1 MIKIRI
7 AGPPGTGKTTK
18 LVEIYYKH
26 LVEKYSPTDMIVISH
41 TNTAA
46 DHIRSKIYDD
56 ESIDDFQKKTGHE
69 IFHLVKQ
76 SKASLEENVTTVHKF
91 CKNRIKGKAFLIE
104 DYDILK
110 TLYPMFDKYTSNKK
124 FNSVQGLF
132 AAHPFFK
139 FKSYAKDNGREVL
152 DYYRSLT
159 FEEKEDYQ
167 YTAEELI
174 KMQEYYIKFKTN
186 EKINGRTTKIIDF
199 QDMVEDF
206 YNNKEESEKLCKDI
220 KILIV
225 DEAQDS
231 SVIQRKAEEVMSK
244 NVDYFYKA
252 GDPDQSI
259 FEFAGADPDSFHKE
273 FANPETELEDGYR
286 CPRVINEYCKKIIQ
300 DIWREYNYTRVW
312 KPREELDENGNRTGV
327 VVEGEMY
334 YLSDLAQDPFA
345 SELKNRILNTDEN
358 FMFTY
363 RGGEPREMMN
373 YLIEIG
379 MPVAI
384 PNKEK
389 SKFKFKYPTN
399 EVKNQREFLG
409 FSKGEHKSLT
419 KIKAM
424 FKGMHPQY
432 QLKTIEQLEAAD
444 SGSYDLK
451 WLVDKGFVVPGVKNI
466 DDFQKISKVS
476 TIQMKN
482 YIREIVNNNRD
493 LEKKRVFLENIHTI
507 KGKEFDNVVFDFK
520 LTRQEK
526 PFSKKRMKFV
536 ACSRA
541 RKTLWL
547 LKSTTNLTFAGK
559 EDTYEQSLG

>member
-1 MIKIRI
+1 MKKIRI

-26 LVEKYSPTDMIVISH
+26 LVENYSPTDMIVISH

-46 DHIRSKIYDD
+46 NHIRDKIYKDQ
-56 ESIDDFQKKTGHE
+56 SIDDFQKKTGHE

-91 CKNRIKGKAFLIE
+91 CKNRVKGKAFLIE

-124 FNSVQGLF
+124 FNSIQGLF
-132 AAHPFFK
+132 AIHPFFR
-139 FKSYAKDNGREVL
+139 FISFAKDNGQEVL

-206 YNNKEESEKLCKDI
+206 YNNKEESIKLCKDI

-231 SVIQRKAEEVMSK
+231 SVIQRKAEEVMSE

-252 GDPDQSI
+252 GDPDQAI
-259 FEFAGADPDSFHKE
+259 FEFAGADPDSFHRE
-273 FANPETELEDGYR
+273 FADPEVELKEGYR
-286 CPRVINEYCKKIIQ
+286 CPRVINEYCKKRIQ
-300 DIWREYNYTRVW
+300 DIWKEYNYTRTW

-327 VVEGEMY
+327 VVEGEIFN
-334 YLSDLAQDPFA
+334 LSSLTQDPFA
-345 SELKNRILNTDEN
+345 SELKNRIQNTTED
-358 FMFTY
+358 FIFTY
-363 RGGEPREMMN
+363 RGGEPREIIN
-373 YLIEIG
+373 YLMEIG

-399 EVKNQREFLG
+399 EVKNQREFLS
-409 FSKGEHKSLT
+409 FSKGEYKSLT

-424 FKGMHPQY
+424 FKGMDPQY

-444 SGSYDLK
+444 SGSYDIK
-451 WLVDKGFVVPGVKNI
+451 WLVDKGFVVPGVKDI
-466 DDFQKISKVS
+466 DDFQMISKVQ

-493 LEKKRVFLENIHTI
+493 LEDKRIFLENIHTI

-520 LTRQEK
+520 LTRQEN

-559 EDTYEQSLG
+559 EDIQ

>member
-1 MIKIRI
+1 MKKIRI

-26 LVEKYSPTDMIVISH
+26 LVEQYSPTDIIVISH

-46 DHIRSKIYDD
+46 DHIKRKIYAD

-69 IFHLVKQ
+69 IFHRVKQ
-76 SKASLEENVTTVHKF
+76 SKASLDENVTTVHKF
-91 CKNRIKGKAFLIE
+91 CKNRVKGKAFLIE

-110 TLYPMFDKYTSNKK
+110 TLYPLFDKYTSNKK

-132 AAHPFFK
+132 AVHPFFK
-139 FKSYAKDNGREVL
+139 FKSYAKDNGQEIL

-252 GDPDQSI
+252 GDPDQAI
-259 FEFAGADPDSFHKE
+259 FEFAGAAPDLFHRE
-273 FANPETELEDGYR
+273 FANPEIELEQGYR
-286 CPRVINEYCKKIIQ
+286 CPRVINDYCKKIIQ
-300 DIWREYNYTRVW
+300 DIWEKYNYTRTW
-312 KPREELDENGNRTGV
+312 KPREENGQI
-327 VVEGEMY
+327 VEGEIFN
-334 YLSDLAQDPFA
+334 LSSLTQDPFA
-345 SELKNRILNTDEN
+345 SELINRIINTTED
-358 FMFTY
+358 FIFTY
-363 RGGEPREMMN
+363 RGGEPREIIN
-373 YLIEIG
+373 YLMFIG
-379 MPVAI
+379 MPIAI

-389 SKFKFKYPTN
+389 SRFKFKYPTN
-399 EVKNQREFLG
+399 DVKNQREFLS
-409 FSKGEHKSLT
+409 FSKGEMKSLT

-444 SGSYDLK
+444 SGSYDIK
-451 WLVDKGFVVPGVKNI
+451 WLVDKGFVVSGVKNI

-482 YIREIVNNNRD
+482 YIREIVNKNRD

-520 LTRQEK
+520 LTRQENL
-526 PFSKKRMKFV
+526 FSKKRMKFV

-559 EDTYEQSLG
+559 EDLQ

>member
-1 MIKIRI
+1 MKKIRI

-26 LVEKYSPTDMIVISH
+26 LVEQYSPTDIIVISH

-46 DHIRSKIYDD
+46 DHIRGKIYAD

-69 IFHLVKQ
+69 IFHRVKQ

-91 CKNRIKGKAFLIE
+91 CKNRVKGKAFLIE

-110 TLYPMFDKYTSNKK
+110 TLYPLFDKYTSNKK

-132 AAHPFFK
+132 AVHPFFR
-139 FKSYAKDNGREVL
+139 FKSSAKDNGREVL

-206 YNNKEESEKLCKDI
+206 YNNKEESEKLCEDI

-252 GDPDQSI
+252 GDPDQAI
-259 FEFAGADPDSFHKE
+259 FEFAGAAPDLFHRE
-273 FANPETELEDGYR
+273 FANPEIELEQGYR
-286 CPRVINEYCKKIIQ
+286 CPRIINDYCKKIIQ
-300 DIWREYNYTRVW
+300 DIWEEYNYTRIW
-312 KPREELDENGNRTGV
+312 KPREENGKI
-327 VVEGEMY
+327 VEGEIFN
-334 YLSDLAQDPFA
+334 LSSLTQDPFA
-345 SELKNRILNTDEN
+345 FELKNRIQNTTEN
-358 FMFTY
+358 FIFTY
-363 RGGEPREMMN
+363 RGGEPREMIN
-373 YLIEIG
+373 YLMEIG
-379 MPVAI
+379 IPIAI
-384 PNKEK
+384 PNREK

-399 EVKNQREFLG
+399 EVKNQREFLA
-409 FSKGEHKSLT
+409 FSKGEMKSLT
-419 KIKAM
+419 KIKVM

-432 QLKTIEQLEAAD
+432 QLKTIEELESVD
-444 SGSYDLK
+444 SGSYDIN
-451 WLVDKGFVVPGVKNI
+451 WLVDKGFVVPGVK
-466 DDFQKISKVS
+466 
-476 TIQMKN
+476 T
-482 YIREIVNNNRD
+482 
-493 LEKKRVFLENIHTI
+493 
-507 KGKEFDNVVFDFK
+507 
-520 LTRQEK
+520 
-526 PFSKKRMKFV
+526 
-536 ACSRA
+536 
-541 RKTLWL
+541 
-547 LKSTTNLTFAGK
+547 
-559 EDTYEQSLG
+559 

>member
-1 MIKIRI
+1 MKKIRI

-26 LVEKYSPTDMIVISH
+26 LVEQYSPTDIIVISH

-46 DHIRSKIYDD
+46 DHIRGKIYDD
-56 ESIDDFQKKTGHE
+56 KSIDDFQKKTGHE
-69 IFHLVKQ
+69 IFHRVKQ

-91 CKNRIKGKAFLIE
+91 CKNRVKGKAFLIE

-110 TLYPMFDKYTSNKK
+110 TLYPLFDKYTSNKK
-124 FNSVQGLF
+124 SQKSVQGLF

-139 FKSYAKDNGREVL
+139 FKSYAKDNGREIL

-159 FEEKEDYQ
+159 FEEKENYQ

-206 YNNKEESEKLCKDI
+206 YNNKEESEKLCKGI

-252 GDPDQSI
+252 GDPDQAI
-259 FEFAGADPDSFHKE
+259 FEFAGADPDSFHRE
-273 FANPETELEDGYR
+273 FANPEIELEQGYR
-286 CPRVINEYCKKIIQ
+286 CPRIINDYCKKIIQ
-300 DIWREYNYTRVW
+300 DIWKEYNYTRIW
-312 KPREELDENGNRTGV
+312 KPREENGKI
-327 VVEGEMY
+327 VEGEIFN
-334 YLSDLAQDPFA
+334 LSSLTQDPFA
-345 SELKNRILNTDEN
+345 SELKNRIQNTTEN
-358 FMFTY
+358 FIFTY
-363 RGGEPREMMN
+363 RGGEPREMIH
-373 YLIEIG
+373 YLMEIG
-379 MPVAI
+379 MPIAI

-389 SKFKFKYPTN
+389 SRFKFKYPTN
-399 EVKNQREFLG
+399 EVKNQREFLS
-409 FSKGEHKSLT
+409 FARGEYKSLT
-419 KIKAM
+419 KIKVM
-424 FKGMHPQY
+424 FKGLHPQY

-444 SGSYDLK
+444 SGSYDIK

-520 LTRQEK
+520 LTRQEN

-547 LKSTTNLTFAGK
+547 VKSTTNLTFAGK
-559 EDTYEQSLG
+559 EDLR

>member
-1 MIKIRI
+1 MKKIRI

-26 LVEKYSPTDMIVISH
+26 LVEQYSPTDIIVISH

-46 DHIRSKIYDD
+46 DHIKRKIYAD

-69 IFHLVKQ
+69 IFHRVKQ
-76 SKASLEENVTTVHKF
+76 SKASLDENVTTVHKF
-91 CKNRIKGKAFLIE
+91 CKNRVKGKAFLIE

-110 TLYPMFDKYTSNKK
+110 TLYPLFDKYTLNKK
-124 FNSVQGLF
+124 PLKSVQGLVNT
-132 AAHPFFK
+132 HPFFK
-139 FKSYAKDNGREVL
+139 FKTAAKDNGREIL

-252 GDPDQSI
+252 GDPDQAI
-259 FEFAGADPDSFHKE
+259 FEFAGAAPDLFHRE
-273 FANPETELEDGYR
+273 FANPEIELEQGYR
-286 CPRVINEYCKKIIQ
+286 CPRIINDYCKKIIQ
-300 DIWREYNYTRVW
+300 DIWEEYNYTRTW
-312 KPREELDENGNRTGV
+312 KPREENGKI
-327 VVEGEMY
+327 VEGEIFN
-334 YLSDLAQDPFA
+334 LSSLTQDPYA
-345 SELKNRILNTDEN
+345 SELKNRIQNTTED
-358 FMFTY
+358 FIFTY
-363 RGGEPREMMN
+363 RGGEPREMIH
-373 YLIEIG
+373 YLMEIG
-379 MPVAI
+379 MPIAI

-389 SKFKFKYPTN
+389 SKFQFKYPTN
-399 EVKNQREFLG
+399 DVKNQREFLA
-409 FSKGEHKSLT
+409 FSKGEIKSLT

-432 QLKTIEQLEAAD
+432 QLKTIEELESVD
-444 SGSYDLK
+444 SGSYDIN

-466 DDFQKISKVS
+466 NDFQKISKVS

-520 LTRQEK
+520 LTRQENL
-526 PFSKKRMKFV
+526 FSKKRMKFV

-547 LKSTTNLTFAGK
+547 LKSKTNLTFAGK
-559 EDTYEQSLG
+559 EDLQ

>member
-1 MIKIRI
+1 MKKIRI

-18 LVEIYYKH
+18 LVEIYYNH
-26 LVEKYSPTDMIVISH
+26 LVENYSPTDIIVISH

-46 DHIRSKIYDD
+46 DHIRGKIYAD
-56 ESIDDFQKKTGHE
+56 ESIDTFQKKTGHE
-69 IFHLVKQ
+69 IFHRVKQ

-91 CKNRIKGKAFLIE
+91 CKNRVKGKAFLIE
-104 DYDILK
+104 DYDVLK
-110 TLYPMFDKYTSNKK
+110 AQYPMFDKYTSNKK

-132 AAHPFFK
+132 AIHPFFK
-139 FKSYAKDNGREVL
+139 FMSFARDNGRDVL
-152 DYYRSLT
+152 KYYRSLT

-167 YTAEELI
+167 YEPEEFI
-174 KMQEYYIKFKTN
+174 EMEKNYIKFKTN
-186 EKINGRTTKIIDF
+186 EKVNLRTPKILDF

-206 YNNKEESEKLCKDI
+206 YNNSEESEKLCKDI
-220 KILIV
+220 KVLIV

-252 GDPDQSI
+252 GDPDQAI
-259 FEFAGADPDSFHKE
+259 FEFAGADPDSFHRE
-273 FANPETELEDGYR
+273 FANPEIELEQGYR
-286 CPRVINEYCKKIIQ
+286 CPRVVNEYCKKIIQ
-300 DIWREYNYTRVW
+300 DIWKEYEYTRTW
-312 KPREELDENGNRTGV
+312 KPREENGQI
-327 VVEGEMY
+327 VEGEIFN
-334 YLSDLAQDPFA
+334 LSSLTQDPFA
-345 SELKNRILNTDEN
+345 SELRNRIINTNED
-358 FMFTY
+358 FIFTY
-363 RGGEPREMMN
+363 RGGEPREIIN
-373 YLIEIG
+373 YLMLIG
-379 MPVAI
+379 MPVKI

-399 EVKNQREFLG
+399 EVKNQREFLS
-409 FSKGEHKSLT
+409 FLRGEHKSLT

-424 FKGMHPQY
+424 FKGIHPQY

-444 SGSYDLK
+444 SGSYDIN
-451 WLVDKGFVVPGVKNI
+451 WLVDKGFVVPGIKDI
-466 DDFQKISKVS
+466 DDFQMISKVP

-482 YIREIVNNNRD
+482 YIREIVKNNRD
-493 LEKKRVFLENIHTI
+493 LEDKRVFLENIHTI

-520 LTRQEK
+520 LTRQEN

-559 EDTYEQSLG
+559 EDIQ

>member
-1 MIKIRI
+1 MKKIRI

-26 LVEKYSPTDMIVISH
+26 LVENYSPTDMIVISH

-46 DHIRSKIYDD
+46 DHIRDKIYKD

-91 CKNRIKGKAFLIE
+91 CKNRVKGKAFLIE

-124 FNSVQGLF
+124 FNSIQGLF
-132 AAHPFFK
+132 AIHPFFR
-139 FKSYAKDNGREVL
+139 FISFAKDNGQQVL

-174 KMQEYYIKFKTN
+174 KMQEHYVKFKTN

-206 YNNKEESEKLCKDI
+206 YNNREESKKLCKDI

-231 SVIQRKAEEVMSK
+231 SVIQRKAEEVMSES
-244 NVDYFYKA
+244 VDYFYKA
-252 GDPDQSI
+252 GDPDQAI
-259 FEFAGADPDSFHKE
+259 FEFAGADPDSFHRE
-273 FANPETELEDGYR
+273 FADPEIELKQGYR

-300 DIWREYNYTRVW
+300 DIWNTYEYERVW
-312 KPREELDENGNRTGV
+312 KPREENGQI
-327 VVEGEMY
+327 VEGEIFN
-334 YLSDLAQDPFA
+334 LSSLTQDPFA
-345 SELKNRILNTDEN
+345 SELKNRIQNTTEN
-358 FMFTY
+358 FIFTY
-363 RGGEPREMMN
+363 RGGEPREMIN
-373 YLIEIG
+373 YLMEIG

-399 EVKNQREFLG
+399 EVKNQREFLS
-409 FSKGEHKSLT
+409 FSKGEYKSLT

-444 SGSYDLK
+444 SGSYDIK

-466 DDFQKISKVS
+466 DDFQKISKVL

-520 LTRQEK
+520 LTRQEN

-559 EDTYEQSLG
+559 EDM

>member
-1 MIKIRI
+1 MKKIRI

-26 LVEKYSPTDMIVISH
+26 LVEQYSPTDIIVISH

-46 DHIRSKIYDD
+46 DHIRGKIYDD
-56 ESIDDFQKKTGHE
+56 KSIDDFQKKTGHE
-69 IFHLVKQ
+69 IFHRVKQ

-91 CKNRIKGKAFLIE
+91 CKNRVKGKAFLIE
-104 DYDILK
+104 VYDILK
-110 TLYPMFDKYTSNKK
+110 TLYPLFDKYTSNKK

-132 AAHPFFK
+132 AVHPFFK
-139 FKSYAKDNGREVL
+139 FKSSAKDNGREVL

-252 GDPDQSI
+252 GDPDQAI
-259 FEFAGADPDSFHKE
+259 FEFAGADPDSFHRE
-273 FANPETELEDGYR
+273 FANPEIELEQGYR
-286 CPRVINEYCKKIIQ
+286 CPRIINDYCKKIIQ
-300 DIWREYNYTRVW
+300 DIWEEYNYTRTW
-312 KPREELDENGNRTGV
+312 KPREENGKI
-327 VVEGEMY
+327 VEGEIFN
-334 YLSDLAQDPFA
+334 LSSLTQDPFA
-345 SELKNRILNTDEN
+345 SELKNRIQNTTED
-358 FMFTY
+358 FIFTY
-363 RGGEPREMMN
+363 RGGEPGEMIN
-373 YLIEIG
+373 YLMEIG

-389 SKFKFKYPTN
+389 SRFQFKYPTN
-399 EVKNQREFLG
+399 DVKNQREFLA
-409 FSKGEHKSLT
+409 FSKGEMKSLT
-419 KIKAM
+419 KIKVM

-432 QLKTIEQLEAAD
+432 QLKTIEELESVD
-444 SGSYDLK
+444 SGSYDIN
-451 WLVDKGFVVPGVKNI
+451 WLVDKGFVVPGIKDVN
-466 DDFQKISKVS
+466 DFQKISKVS

-520 LTRQEK
+520 LTRQEN

-559 EDTYEQSLG
+559 EDLQ

>member
-1 MIKIRI
+1 MKKIRI

-26 LVEKYSPTDMIVISH
+26 LVEQYSPTDIIVISH

-46 DHIRSKIYDD
+46 DHIRGKIYAD

-69 IFHLVKQ
+69 IFHRVKQ

-91 CKNRIKGKAFLIE
+91 CKNRVKGKAFLIE

-110 TLYPMFDKYTSNKK
+110 TLYPLFDKYTSNKK

-132 AAHPFFK
+132 AVHPFFR
-139 FKSYAKDNGREVL
+139 FKSSAKDNGREVL

-252 GDPDQSI
+252 GDPDQAI
-259 FEFAGADPDSFHKE
+259 FEFAGAAPDLFHRE
-273 FANPETELEDGYR
+273 FANPEIELEQGYR
-286 CPRVINEYCKKIIQ
+286 CPRIINDYCKKIIQ
-300 DIWREYNYTRVW
+300 DIWEEYNYTRIW
-312 KPREELDENGNRTGV
+312 KPREENGKI
-327 VVEGEMY
+327 VEGEIFN
-334 YLSDLAQDPFA
+334 LSSLTQDPFA
-345 SELKNRILNTDEN
+345 FELKNRIQNTTEN
-358 FMFTY
+358 FIFTY
-363 RGGEPREMMN
+363 RGGEPREMIN
-373 YLIEIG
+373 YLMEIG
-379 MPVAI
+379 IPIAI
-384 PNKEK
+384 PNREK

-399 EVKNQREFLG
+399 EVKNQREFLA
-409 FSKGEHKSLT
+409 FSKGEMKSLT

-444 SGSYDLK
+444 SGSYDIK

-466 DDFQKISKVS
+466 DDFQKISKVL

-520 LTRQEK
+520 LTRQEN

-559 EDTYEQSLG
+559 EDLQ

>member
-1 MIKIRI
+1 MKKIRI

-26 LVEKYSPTDMIVISH
+26 LVEQYSPTDIIVISH

-46 DHIRSKIYDD
+46 DHIRRKISAD
-56 ESIDDFQKKTGHE
+56 ESIDVFQKKTGHE
-69 IFHLVKQ
+69 IFHRVKQ
-76 SKASLEENVTTVHKF
+76 SKASLEENVTTIHKF
-91 CKNRIKGKAFLIE
+91 CKNRVKGKAFLIE

-110 TLYPMFDKYTSNKK
+110 TLYPLFDKYTLNKK
-124 FNSVQGLF
+124 PLKSVQGLVNT
-132 AAHPFFK
+132 HPFFK
-139 FKSYAKDNGREVL
+139 FKTAAKDNGREIL

-252 GDPDQSI
+252 GDPDQAI
-259 FEFAGADPDSFHKE
+259 FEFAGAAPDLFHRE
-273 FANPETELEDGYR
+273 FANPEIELEQGYR
-286 CPRVINEYCKKIIQ
+286 CPRIINDYCKKIIQ
-300 DIWREYNYTRVW
+300 DIWEEYNYTRTW
-312 KPREELDENGNRTGV
+312 KPREENGKI
-327 VVEGEMY
+327 VEGEIFN
-334 YLSDLAQDPFA
+334 LSSLTQDPYA
-345 SELKNRILNTDEN
+345 SELKNRIQNTTED
-358 FMFTY
+358 FIFTY
-363 RGGEPREMMN
+363 RGGEPREMIH
-373 YLIEIG
+373 YLMEIG
-379 MPVAI
+379 MPIAI

-389 SKFKFKYPTN
+389 SKFQFKYPTN
-399 EVKNQREFLG
+399 DVKNQREFLA
-409 FSKGEHKSLT
+409 FSKGGIKSLT

-432 QLKTIEQLEAAD
+432 QLKTIEELESVD
-444 SGSYDLK
+444 SGSYDIN

-466 DDFQKISKVS
+466 NDFQKISKVS
-476 TIQMKN
+476 KIQMKN

-520 LTRQEK
+520 LTRQENL
-526 PFSKKRMKFV
+526 FSKKRMKFV

-547 LKSTTNLTFAGK
+547 LKSKTNLTFAGK
-559 EDTYEQSLG
+559 EDLQ

>member
-1 MIKIRI
+1 MKKIRI

-26 LVEKYSPTDMIVISH
+26 LVENYSPTDMIVISH

-46 DHIRSKIYDD
+46 DHIRDKIYKDK
-56 ESIDDFQKKTGHE
+56 SIDDFQKKTGHE

-91 CKNRIKGKAFLIE
+91 CKNRVKGKAFLIE

-124 FNSVQGLF
+124 INSVQGLF
-132 AAHPFFK
+132 AIHPFFK
-139 FKSYAKDNGREVL
+139 FISFAKDNGREIL

-174 KMQEYYIKFKTN
+174 KMQEHYIKFKTN
-186 EKINGRTTKIIDF
+186 EKINGRATKIIDF
-199 QDMVEDF
+199 GDMVEDF
-206 YNNKEESEKLCKDI
+206 YSNVEESEKLCKDI

-231 SVIQRKAEEVMSK
+231 SVTQRKAEEVMSK

-252 GDPDQSI
+252 GDPDQAI
-259 FEFAGADPDSFHKE
+259 FEFAGADPDSFHRE
-273 FANPETELEDGYR
+273 FANPEIELKEGYR

-300 DIWREYNYTRVW
+300 DIWKEYNYTRTW

-327 VVEGEMY
+327 VVEGEIFN
-334 YLSDLAQDPFA
+334 LSSLTQDPFA
-345 SELKNRILNTDEN
+345 FELKNRIQNTTED
-358 FMFTY
+358 FIFTY
-363 RGGEPREMMN
+363 RGGEPREMIN

-399 EVKNQREFLG
+399 EVKNQREFLS
-409 FSKGEHKSLT
+409 FSKGEYKSLT

-432 QLKTIEQLEAAD
+432 QLKTIEQLEAAE
-444 SGSYDLK
+444 SGSYDIN

-466 DDFQKISKVS
+466 DDFQKISKVL
-476 TIQMKN
+476 TVQMKN

-520 LTRQEK
+520 LTRQED

-559 EDTYEQSLG
+559 EDM

>member
-1 MIKIRI
+1 MKKIRI

-26 LVEKYSPTDMIVISH
+26 LVEQYSPTDIIVISH

-46 DHIRSKIYDD
+46 DHIRGKIYAD

-69 IFHLVKQ
+69 IFHRVKQ

-91 CKNRIKGKAFLIE
+91 CKNRVKGKAFLIE

-110 TLYPMFDKYTSNKK
+110 TLYPLFDKYTLNKK
-124 FNSVQGLF
+124 PLKSVQGLVNT
-132 AAHPFFK
+132 HPFFK
-139 FKSYAKDNGREVL
+139 FKTAAKDNGREIL

-252 GDPDQSI
+252 GDPDQAI
-259 FEFAGADPDSFHKE
+259 FEFAGAAPDLFHRE
-273 FANPETELEDGYR
+273 FANPEIELEQGYR
-286 CPRVINEYCKKIIQ
+286 CPRIINDYCKKIIQ
-300 DIWREYNYTRVW
+300 DIWEEYNYTRTW
-312 KPREELDENGNRTGV
+312 KPREENGKI
-327 VVEGEMY
+327 VEGEIFN
-334 YLSDLAQDPFA
+334 LSSLTQDPYA
-345 SELKNRILNTDEN
+345 SELKNRIQNTTED
-358 FMFTY
+358 FIFTY
-363 RGGEPREMMN
+363 RGGEPREMIH
-373 YLIEIG
+373 YLMEIG
-379 MPVAI
+379 MPIAI

-389 SKFKFKYPTN
+389 SKFQFKYPTN
-399 EVKNQREFLG
+399 DVKNQREFLA
-409 FSKGEHKSLT
+409 FSKGEMKSLT

-432 QLKTIEQLEAAD
+432 QLKTIEELESVD
-444 SGSYDLK
+444 SGSYDIN

-466 DDFQKISKVS
+466 NDFQKISKVS

-520 LTRQEK
+520 LTRQENL
-526 PFSKKRMKFV
+526 FSKKRMKFV

-547 LKSTTNLTFAGK
+547 LKSKTNLTFAGK
-559 EDTYEQSLG
+559 EDLQ

>member
-1 MIKIRI
+1 MKKIRI

-26 LVEKYSPTDMIVISH
+26 LVENYSPTDIIVISH

-46 DHIRSKIYDD
+46 DHIRGKIYAD
-56 ESIDDFQKKTGHE
+56 ESIDNFQKKTGHE
-69 IFHLVKQ
+69 IFHRVKQ

-91 CKNRIKGKAFLIE
+91 CKNRVKGKAFLIE

-110 TLYPMFDKYTSNKK
+110 TLYPMFDKHTSNKK

-132 AAHPFFK
+132 AIHPFFR
-139 FKSYAKDNGREVL
+139 FMSFARDNGRDVL
-152 DYYRSLT
+152 KYYRSLT

-174 KMQEYYIKFKTN
+174 KMEIDYTKFKTN
-186 EKINGRTTKIIDF
+186 EKVNGRTPKILDF

-206 YNNKEESEKLCKDI
+206 HNNKEESEKQCKDI
-220 KILIV
+220 KVLIV

-252 GDPDQSI
+252 GDPDQAI
-259 FEFAGADPDSFHKE
+259 FEFAGADPDSFHRE
-273 FANPETELEDGYR
+273 FADPEIELEQGYR
-286 CPRVINEYCKKIIQ
+286 CPRVVNEYCKKIIK
-300 DIWREYNYTRVW
+300 DIWKEYKYTRTW
-312 KPREELDENGNRTGV
+312 KPREENGQI
-327 VVEGEMY
+327 VEGEIFN
-334 YLSDLAQDPFA
+334 LSSLTQDPFA
-345 SELKNRILNTDEN
+345 SELKNRIQNTVEN
-358 FMFTY
+358 FIFTY
-363 RGGEPREMMN
+363 RGGEPREIIS
-373 YLIEIG
+373 YLMLIG
-379 MPVAI
+379 MPVKI

-399 EVKNQREFLG
+399 DVKNQREFLS

-424 FKGMHPQY
+424 FKGMHSQY
-432 QLKTIEQLEAAD
+432 QLKTIEQLESVD

-451 WLVDKGFVVPGVKNI
+451 WLVDKGFVVPGVKDI
-466 DDFQKISKVS
+466 DDFQMISKVS

-482 YIREIVNNNRD
+482 YIREIVSNNRD
-493 LEKKRVFLENIHTI
+493 LEDKRIFLENIHTI

-520 LTRQEK
+520 LTRQEN

-541 RKTLWL
+541 KKTLWL

-559 EDTYEQSLG
+559 EDIQ

>member
-1 MIKIRI
+1 MKKIRI

-26 LVEKYSPTDMIVISH
+26 LVEQYSPTDIIVISH

-46 DHIRSKIYDD
+46 DHIRRKISAD
-56 ESIDDFQKKTGHE
+56 ESIDVFQKKTGHE
-69 IFHLVKQ
+69 IFHRVKQ
-76 SKASLEENVTTVHKF
+76 SKASLEENVTTIHKF
-91 CKNRIKGKAFLIE
+91 CKNRVKGKAFLIE

-110 TLYPMFDKYTSNKK
+110 TLYPLFDKYTLNKK
-124 FNSVQGLF
+124 PLKSVQGLVNT
-132 AAHPFFK
+132 HPFFK
-139 FKSYAKDNGREVL
+139 FKTAAKDNGREIL

-252 GDPDQSI
+252 GDPDQAI
-259 FEFAGADPDSFHKE
+259 FEFAGAAPDLFHRE
-273 FANPETELEDGYR
+273 FANPEIELEQGYR
-286 CPRVINEYCKKIIQ
+286 CPRIINDYCKKIIQ
-300 DIWREYNYTRVW
+300 DIWEEYNYTRTW
-312 KPREELDENGNRTGV
+312 KPREENGKI
-327 VVEGEMY
+327 VEGEIFN
-334 YLSDLAQDPFA
+334 LSSLTQDPYA
-345 SELKNRILNTDEN
+345 SELKNRIQNTTED
-358 FMFTY
+358 FIFTY
-363 RGGEPREMMN
+363 RGGEPREMIH
-373 YLIEIG
+373 YLMEIG
-379 MPVAI
+379 MPIAI

-389 SKFKFKYPTN
+389 SKFQFKYPTN
-399 EVKNQREFLG
+399 DVKNQREFLA
-409 FSKGEHKSLT
+409 FSKGEIKSLT

-432 QLKTIEQLEAAD
+432 QLKTIEELESVD
-444 SGSYDLK
+444 SGSYDIN

-466 DDFQKISKVS
+466 NDFQKISKVS

-493 LEKKRVFLENIHTI
+493 LETKRVFLENIHTI

-520 LTRQEK
+520 LTRQENL
-526 PFSKKRMKFV
+526 FSKKRMKFV

-547 LKSTTNLTFAGK
+547 LKSKTNLTFAGK
-559 EDTYEQSLG
+559 EDLQ

>member
-1 MIKIRI
+1 MKKIRI

-26 LVEKYSPTDMIVISH
+26 LVEEYSPTDIIVISH

-46 DHIRSKIYDD
+46 DHIRGKIYAD
-56 ESIDDFQKKTGHE
+56 ESIDDFQKKTGNE
-69 IFHLVKQ
+69 IFHRVKQ

-91 CKNRIKGKAFLIE
+91 CKNRVRGKAFLIE

-132 AAHPFFK
+132 AIHPFFR
-139 FKSYAKDNGREVL
+139 FMSFARDNGRDVL
-152 DYYRSLT
+152 KYYRSLT

-174 KMQEYYIKFKTN
+174 KMEVDYSKFKTN
-186 EKINGRTTKIIDF
+186 EKVNGRTPKILDF

-206 YNNKEESEKLCKDI
+206 HNNKEESEKLCKDI
-220 KILIV
+220 KVLIV

-252 GDPDQSI
+252 GDPDQAI

-273 FANPETELEDGYR
+273 FADPEIELKEGYR

-300 DIWREYNYTRVW
+300 DIWKEYDYTRTW

-327 VVEGEMY
+327 IVEGELFN
-334 YLSDLAQDPFA
+334 LSSLTQDPFA
-345 SELKNRILNTDEN
+345 SELRNRIINTNED
-358 FMFTY
+358 FIFTY
-363 RGGEPREMMN
+363 RGGEPREIIN
-373 YLIEIG
+373 YLMLIG
-379 MPVAI
+379 MPVKI

-399 EVKNQREFLG
+399 EVKNQREFLS
-409 FSKGEHKSLT
+409 FSRGEHKSLT

-432 QLKTIEQLEAAD
+432 QLKTIEQLESAD

-451 WLVDKGFVVPGVKNI
+451 WLVDKGFVVPGVKDI
-466 DDFQKISKVS
+466 DDFQMISKVP

-482 YIREIVNNNRD
+482 YIREIVRNNRD
-493 LEKKRVFLENIHTI
+493 LKDKRIFLENIHTI
-507 KGKEFDNVVFDFK
+507 KGKEFDNVVFDLK
-520 LTRQEK
+520 LTRQEN

-559 EDTYEQSLG
+559 EDIQ

>member
-1 MIKIRI
+1 MKKIRI

-26 LVEKYSPTDMIVISH
+26 LVENYSPTDMIVISH

-46 DHIRSKIYDD
+46 NHIRDKIYKD

-91 CKNRIKGKAFLIE
+91 CKNRVKGKAFLIE

-124 FNSVQGLF
+124 FNSIQGLF
-132 AAHPFFK
+132 AIHPFFR
-139 FKSYAKDNGREVL
+139 FISFAKDNGQEIL

-174 KMQEYYIKFKTN
+174 KMQEHYIKFKTN

-206 YNNKEESEKLCKDI
+206 YNNKEESKKLCKDI

-231 SVIQRKAEEVMSK
+231 SVIQRKAEEVMSE

-252 GDPDQSI
+252 GDPDQAI
-259 FEFAGADPDSFHKE
+259 FEFAGADPDSFHRE
-273 FANPETELEDGYR
+273 FADPEVELKEGYR

-300 DIWREYNYTRVW
+300 DIWKEYNYTRTW

-327 VVEGEMY
+327 VVEGEIFN
-334 YLSDLAQDPFA
+334 LSSLTQDPFA
-345 SELKNRILNTDEN
+345 SELKNRIINTNEN
-358 FMFTY
+358 FIFTY
-363 RGGEPREMMN
+363 RGGEPREIIN
-373 YLIEIG
+373 YLMLIG
-379 MPVAI
+379 MPVKI

-399 EVKNQREFLG
+399 EVKNQREFLS
-409 FSKGEHKSLT
+409 FSRGEHKSLT

-432 QLKTIEQLEAAD
+432 QLKTIEQLESAD

-451 WLVDKGFVVPGVKNI
+451 WLVDKGFVVPGVKDI
-466 DDFQKISKVS
+466 DDFQMISKVP

-482 YIREIVNNNRD
+482 YIREIVRNNRD
-493 LEKKRVFLENIHTI
+493 LKDKRIFLENIHTI
-507 KGKEFDNVVFDFK
+507 KGKEFDNVVFDLK
-520 LTRQEK
+520 LTRQEN

-559 EDTYEQSLG
+559 EDM

>member
-1 MIKIRI
+1 MKKIRI

-26 LVEKYSPTDMIVISH
+26 LVEQYSPTDIIVISH

-46 DHIRSKIYDD
+46 DHIKRKIYAD

-69 IFHLVKQ
+69 IFHRVKQ
-76 SKASLEENVTTVHKF
+76 SKASLEENVTTIHKF
-91 CKNRIKGKAFLIE
+91 CKNRVKGKAFLIE

-110 TLYPMFDKYTSNKK
+110 TLYPLFDKYTLNKK
-124 FNSVQGLF
+124 PLKSVQGLVNT
-132 AAHPFFK
+132 HPFFK
-139 FKSYAKDNGREVL
+139 FKTAAKDNGREIL

-159 FEEKEDYQ
+159 FEEKEDYK
-167 YTAEELI
+167 YTVEELI

-252 GDPDQSI
+252 GDPDQAI
-259 FEFAGADPDSFHKE
+259 FEFAGAAPDLFHRE
-273 FANPETELEDGYR
+273 FANPEIELEQGYR
-286 CPRVINEYCKKIIQ
+286 CPRIINDYCKKIIQ
-300 DIWREYNYTRVW
+300 DIWEEYNYTRTW
-312 KPREELDENGNRTGV
+312 KPREENGKI
-327 VVEGEMY
+327 VEGEIFN
-334 YLSDLAQDPFA
+334 LSSLTQDPYA
-345 SELKNRILNTDEN
+345 SELKNRIQNTTED
-358 FMFTY
+358 FIFTY
-363 RGGEPREMMN
+363 RGGEPREMIH
-373 YLIEIG
+373 YLMEIG
-379 MPVAI
+379 MPIAI

-389 SKFKFKYPTN
+389 SKFQFKYPTN
-399 EVKNQREFLG
+399 DVKNQREFLA
-409 FSKGEHKSLT
+409 FSKGEIKSLT

-432 QLKTIEQLEAAD
+432 QLKTIEELESVD
-444 SGSYDLK
+444 SGSYDIN
-451 WLVDKGFVVPGVKNI
+451 WLVDKGFVVPGIKDVN
-466 DDFQKISKVS
+466 DFQKISKVS

-520 LTRQEK
+520 LTRQENL
-526 PFSKKRMKFV
+526 FSKKRMKFV

-547 LKSTTNLTFAGK
+547 LKSKTNLTFAGK
-559 EDTYEQSLG
+559 EDLQ

>member
-1 MIKIRI
+1 MIKSRI

-18 LVEIYYKH
+18 LVEIYYNH
-26 LVEKYSPTDMIVISH
+26 LVENYSPTNIIVISH

-46 DHIRSKIYDD
+46 DHIRGKIYAD

-69 IFHLVKQ
+69 IFHRVKQ

-91 CKNRIKGKAFLIE
+91 CINRVEGEAFLIE

-110 TLYPMFDKYTSNKK
+110 TLYPLFDKYTSNKK
-124 FNSVQGLF
+124 CNSVQGLF
-132 AAHPFFK
+132 AVHPFFK
-139 FKSYAKDNGREVL
+139 FKSSARDNGREVL

-159 FEEKEDYQ
+159 FDEKKDYQ
-167 YTAEELI
+167 YTVEELI
-174 KMQEYYIKFKTN
+174 KMQEHYVKFKTN
-186 EKINGRTTKIIDF
+186 EKVNVRTPKILDF

-206 YNNKEESEKLCKDI
+206 YNNTEESEKKCKDI
-220 KILIV
+220 KILIL

-252 GDPDQSI
+252 GDPDQAI
-259 FEFAGADPDSFHKE
+259 FEFAGADPDSFHRE
-273 FANPETELEDGYR
+273 FANPEIELKEGYR

-300 DIWREYNYTRVW
+300 DIWKEYNYTRTW

-327 VVEGEMY
+327 VVEGEIFN
-334 YLSDLAQDPFA
+334 LSSLTQDPFA
-345 SELKNRILNTDEN
+345 SELKNRIQNTTED
-358 FMFTY
+358 FIFTY
-363 RGGEPREMMN
+363 RGGEPREIID
-373 YLIEIG
+373 YLMLIG
-379 MPVAI
+379 MPVKI

-399 EVKNQREFLG
+399 DVKNQREFLS

-451 WLVDKGFVVPGVKNI
+451 WLVDKGFVVPGVKDIN
-466 DDFQKISKVS
+466 DFQKISKVS

-482 YIREIVNNNRD
+482 YIKEIVNNNRD
-493 LEKKRVFLENIHTI
+493 LEDKRIFLENIHTI

-520 LTRQEK
+520 LTRQED

-541 RKTLWL
+541 KKTLWL

-559 EDTYEQSLG
+559 EDIQ

>member
-1 MIKIRI
+1 MKKIRI

-26 LVEKYSPTDMIVISH
+26 LVENYSPTDIIVISH

-46 DHIRSKIYDD
+46 NHIRDKIYKDQ
-56 ESIDDFQKKTGHE
+56 SIDDFQKKTGHE

-91 CKNRIKGKAFLIE
+91 CKNRVKGKAFLIE

-124 FNSVQGLF
+124 FNSIQGLF
-132 AAHPFFK
+132 AIHPFFR
-139 FKSYAKDNGREVL
+139 FISFAKDNGQEVL

-174 KMQEYYIKFKTN
+174 KMQEHYIKFKTN
-186 EKINGRTTKIIDF
+186 EKINGRTTRIIDF

-206 YNNKEESEKLCKDI
+206 YNNREESKKLCKDI

-231 SVIQRKAEEVMSK
+231 SVIQRKAEEVMSE

-252 GDPDQSI
+252 GDPDQAI
-259 FEFAGADPDSFHKE
+259 FEFAGADPDSFHRE
-273 FANPETELEDGYR
+273 FANPEVELKEGYR

-300 DIWREYNYTRVW
+300 DIWKEYNYTRTW

-327 VVEGEMY
+327 VVEGEIFN
-334 YLSDLAQDPFA
+334 LSSLTQDPFA
-345 SELKNRILNTDEN
+345 SELKNRIQNTTED
-358 FMFTY
+358 FIFTY
-363 RGGEPREMMN
+363 RGGEPREMIN
-373 YLIEIG
+373 YLMEIG

-399 EVKNQREFLG
+399 EVKNQREFLS
-409 FSKGEHKSLT
+409 FSKGEYKSLT
-419 KIKAM
+419 KIKSM

-444 SGSYDLK
+444 SGSYDIK
-451 WLVDKGFVVPGVKNI
+451 WLVDKGFVVPGIKNI

-493 LEKKRVFLENIHTI
+493 LEKKEYF
-507 KGKEFDNVVFDFK
+507 
-520 LTRQEK
+520 
-526 PFSKKRMKFV
+526 
-536 ACSRA
+536 
-541 RKTLWL
+541 
-547 LKSTTNLTFAGK
+547 
-559 EDTYEQSLG
+559 

>member
-1 MIKIRI
+1 MKKIRI

-26 LVEKYSPTDMIVISH
+26 LVEQYSPTDIIVISH

-46 DHIRSKIYDD
+46 NHIRDKIYKD

-69 IFHLVKQ
+69 IFHRVKQ
-76 SKASLEENVTTVHKF
+76 SKASLEENVTTIHKF
-91 CKNRIKGKAFLIE
+91 CKNRVKGKAFLIE

-110 TLYPMFDKYTSNKK
+110 TLYPLFDKYTSNKK

-132 AAHPFFK
+132 AVHPFFK
-139 FKSYAKDNGREVL
+139 FKSSAKDNGREVL

-252 GDPDQSI
+252 GDPDQAI
-259 FEFAGADPDSFHKE
+259 FEFAGAAPDLFHRE
-273 FANPETELEDGYR
+273 FANPEIELEQGYR
-286 CPRVINEYCKKIIQ
+286 CPRIINDYCKKIIQ
-300 DIWREYNYTRVW
+300 DIWEEYNYTRVW
-312 KPREELDENGNRTGV
+312 KPREENGKI
-327 VVEGEMY
+327 VEGEIFN
-334 YLSDLAQDPFA
+334 LSSLTQDPFA
-345 SELKNRILNTDEN
+345 SELKNRIQNTTED
-358 FMFTY
+358 FIFTY
-363 RGGEPREMMN
+363 RGLEPREMIH

-379 MPVAI
+379 VPIAI

-399 EVKNQREFLG
+399 DVKNQREFLS
-409 FSKGEHKSLT
+409 FARGEYKSLT
-419 KIKAM
+419 KIKVM
-424 FKGMHPQY
+424 FKGLHPQY

-444 SGSYDLK
+444 SGSYDIK

-520 LTRQEK
+520 LPRQEN

-559 EDTYEQSLG
+559 EDLQ

>member
-1 MIKIRI
+1 MKKIRI

-26 LVEKYSPTDMIVISH
+26 LVEQYSPTDIIVISH

-46 DHIRSKIYDD
+46 DHIRGKIYDD
-56 ESIDDFQKKTGHE
+56 KSIGDFQKKTGHE
-69 IFHLVKQ
+69 IFHRVKQ

-91 CKNRIKGKAFLIE
+91 CKNRVRGKAFLIE

-132 AAHPFFK
+132 AVHPFFR
-139 FKSYAKDNGREVL
+139 FKSFAKDNGREIL

-174 KMQEYYIKFKTN
+174 KMQECYIKFKTN

-252 GDPDQSI
+252 GDPDQAI
-259 FEFAGADPDSFHKE
+259 FEFAGAAPDLFHRE
-273 FANPETELEDGYR
+273 FANPEIELEQGYR
-286 CPRVINEYCKKIIQ
+286 CPRIINDYCKKIIQ
-300 DIWREYNYTRVW
+300 DIWKEYNYTRIW
-312 KPREELDENGNRTGV
+312 KPREENGKI
-327 VVEGEMY
+327 VEGEIFN
-334 YLSDLAQDPFA
+334 LSSLTQDPFA
-345 SELKNRILNTDEN
+345 SELKNRIQNTTEN
-358 FMFTY
+358 FIFTY
-363 RGGEPREMMN
+363 RGGEPREMIH
-373 YLIEIG
+373 YLMEIG
-379 MPVAI
+379 MPIAI

-389 SKFKFKYPTN
+389 SRFKFKYPTN
-399 EVKNQREFLG
+399 EVKNQREFLS
-409 FSKGEHKSLT
+409 FARGEHKSLT
-419 KIKAM
+419 KIKVM
-424 FKGMHPQY
+424 FKGLHPQY

-444 SGSYDLK
+444 SGSYDIK

-520 LTRQEK
+520 LTRQEN

-547 LKSTTNLTFAGK
+547 VKSTTNLTFAGK
-559 EDTYEQSLG
+559 EDLR

>member
-1 MIKIRI
+1 
-7 AGPPGTGKTTK
+7 
-18 LVEIYYKH
+18 
-26 LVEKYSPTDMIVISH
+26 
-41 TNTAA
+41 
-46 DHIRSKIYDD
+46 
-56 ESIDDFQKKTGHE
+56 
-69 IFHLVKQ
+69 
-76 SKASLEENVTTVHKF
+76 
-91 CKNRIKGKAFLIE
+91 
-104 DYDILK
+104 
-110 TLYPMFDKYTSNKK
+110 
-124 FNSVQGLF
+124 
-132 AAHPFFK
+132 
-139 FKSYAKDNGREVL
+139 
-152 DYYRSLT
+152 
-159 FEEKEDYQ
+159 
-167 YTAEELI
+167 
-174 KMQEYYIKFKTN
+174 MQEYYIKFKTN

-252 GDPDQSI
+252 GDPDQAI
-259 FEFAGADPDSFHKE
+259 FEFAGAAPDLFHRE
-273 FANPETELEDGYR
+273 FANPEIELEQGYR
-286 CPRVINEYCKKIIQ
+286 CPRIINDYCKKIIQ
-300 DIWREYNYTRVW
+300 DIWEEYNYTRTW
-312 KPREELDENGNRTGV
+312 KPREENGKI
-327 VVEGEMY
+327 VEGEIFN
-334 YLSDLAQDPFA
+334 LSSLTQDPFA
-345 SELKNRILNTDEN
+345 SELKNRIQNTTED
-358 FMFTY
+358 FIFTY
-363 RGGEPREMMN
+363 RGLEPREMIH

-379 MPVAI
+379 MPIAI

-389 SKFKFKYPTN
+389 SRFKFKYPTN
-399 EVKNQREFLG
+399 DVKNQREFLS
-409 FSKGEHKSLT
+409 FSKGEMKSLT
-419 KIKAM
+419 KIKTM

-444 SGSYDLK
+444 SGSYDIK
-451 WLVDKGFVVPGVKNI
+451 WLVDKGFVVSGVKNI

-482 YIREIVNNNRD
+482 YIREIVNKNRD

-520 LTRQEK
+520 LTRQENL
-526 PFSKKRMKFV
+526 FSKKRMKFV

-559 EDTYEQSLG
+559 EDLQGVIPTKKVENEQEKNGEKVKKVEHGI

>member
-1 MIKIRI
+1 MKKIRI

-26 LVEKYSPTDMIVISH
+26 LVENYSPTDMIVISH

-46 DHIRSKIYDD
+46 DHIRDKIYKD

-91 CKNRIKGKAFLIE
+91 CKNRVKGKAFLIE

-124 FNSVQGLF
+124 FNSIQGLF
-132 AAHPFFK
+132 AIHPFFR
-139 FKSYAKDNGREVL
+139 FISFAKDNGQQVL

-174 KMQEYYIKFKTN
+174 KMQEHYVKFKTN

-206 YNNKEESEKLCKDI
+206 YNNREESKKLCKDI

-231 SVIQRKAEEVMSK
+231 SVIQRKAEEVMSES
-244 NVDYFYKA
+244 VDYFYKA
-252 GDPDQSI
+252 GDPDQAI
-259 FEFAGADPDSFHKE
+259 FEFAGADPDSFHRE
-273 FANPETELEDGYR
+273 FADPEIELKQGYR

-300 DIWREYNYTRVW
+300 DIWNTYEYERVW
-312 KPREELDENGNRTGV
+312 KPREENGQT
-327 VVEGEMY
+327 VEGEIFN
-334 YLSDLAQDPFA
+334 LSSLTQDPFA
-345 SELKNRILNTDEN
+345 SELKNRIQNTTEN
-358 FMFTY
+358 FIFTY
-363 RGGEPREMMN
+363 RGGEPREMIN
-373 YLIEIG
+373 YLMEIG

-409 FSKGEHKSLT
+409 FSKGEYKSLT

-444 SGSYDLK
+444 SGSYDIK

-466 DDFQKISKVS
+466 DDFQKISKVL

-520 LTRQEK
+520 LTRQEN

-559 EDTYEQSLG
+559 EDM

>member
-1 MIKIRI
+1 MKKIRI

-26 LVEKYSPTDMIVISH
+26 LVEQYSPTDIIVISH

-46 DHIRSKIYDD
+46 DHIRGKIYAD

-69 IFHLVKQ
+69 IFHRVKQ
-76 SKASLEENVTTVHKF
+76 SKSSLEENVTTVHKF
-91 CKNRIKGKAFLIE
+91 CKNRVKGKAFLIE

-132 AAHPFFK
+132 AIHPFFR
-139 FKSYAKDNGREVL
+139 FKSFAKDNGREVL

-174 KMQEYYIKFKTN
+174 KMQECYIKFKTN

-252 GDPDQSI
+252 GDPDQAI
-259 FEFAGADPDSFHKE
+259 FEFAGADPDSFHRE
-273 FANPETELEDGYR
+273 FANPEIELEQGYR
-286 CPRVINEYCKKIIQ
+286 CPRIINDYCKKIIQ
-300 DIWREYNYTRVW
+300 DIWKEYKYTRIW
-312 KPREELDENGNRTGV
+312 KPREENGKI
-327 VVEGEMY
+327 VEGEIFN
-334 YLSDLAQDPFA
+334 LSSLTQDPFA
-345 SELKNRILNTDEN
+345 SELKNRIQNTTEN
-358 FMFTY
+358 FIFTY
-363 RGGEPREMMN
+363 RGGEPREMIH
-373 YLIEIG
+373 YLMEIG
-379 MPVAI
+379 MPIAI

-389 SKFKFKYPTN
+389 SRFKFKYPTN
-399 EVKNQREFLG
+399 EVKNQREFLS
-409 FSKGEHKSLT
+409 FARGEYKSLT
-419 KIKAM
+419 KIKVM
-424 FKGMHPQY
+424 FKGLHPQY

-444 SGSYDLK
+444 SGSYDIK

-520 LTRQEK
+520 LTRQEN

-547 LKSTTNLTFAGK
+547 VKSTTNLTFAGK
-559 EDTYEQSLG
+559 EDLR

>member
-1 MIKIRI
+1 MKKIRI

-18 LVEIYYKH
+18 LVEIYYSH
-26 LVEKYSPTDMIVISH
+26 LEAYSPTDIIVISH

-46 DHIRSKIYDD
+46 DHIRGKIYDN
-56 ESIDDFQKKTGHE
+56 ESIDNFQKKTNKE

-76 SKASLEENVTTVHKF
+76 SKATLEENVTTVHKF
-91 CKNRIKGKAFLIE
+91 CKNRVKGKAFKIE

-110 TLYPMFDKYTSNKK
+110 TLYPMFDKYTTNKK

-132 AAHPFFK
+132 AIHPFFR
-139 FKSYAKDNGREVL
+139 FINFARDNGRDVL
-152 DYYRSLT
+152 KYYRSLT
-159 FEEKEDYQ
+159 FEQKEDYQ

-174 KMQEYYIKFKTN
+174 KMEVDYSKFKTN
-186 EKINGRTTKIIDF
+186 EKVNGRTPKILDF

-206 YNNKEESEKLCKDI
+206 YNNKKESEQQCKDI
-220 KILIV
+220 KVLIV

-252 GDPDQSI
+252 GDPDQAI
-259 FEFAGADPDSFHKE
+259 FEFAGADPDSFHRE
-273 FANPETELEDGYR
+273 FANPEIELEQGYR
-286 CPRVINEYCKKIIQ
+286 CPRVVNEYCKKIIQ
-300 DIWREYNYTRVW
+300 DIWKEYEYTRIW
-312 KPREELDENGNRTGV
+312 RPKEENGQI
-327 VVEGEMY
+327 VEGEIFN
-334 YLSDLAQDPFA
+334 LSSLTQDPFA
-345 SELKNRILNTDEN
+345 FELKNRIQNTTED
-358 FMFTY
+358 FIFTY
-363 RGGEPREMMN
+363 RGGEPREMIN
-373 YLIEIG
+373 YLMEIG

-399 EVKNQREFLG
+399 EVKNQREFLS
-409 FSKGEHKSLT
+409 FSKGEVKSLT

-424 FKGMHPQY
+424 FKGMDPQY
-432 QLKTIEQLEAAD
+432 QLKTIEQLESVD
-444 SGSYDLK
+444 SGSYNIK

-466 DDFQKISKVS
+466 DDFQKISKVQ

-482 YIREIVNNNRD
+482 YIREIVKNNRD
-493 LEKKRVFLENIHTI
+493 LEDKRIFLENIHTI

-520 LTRQEK
+520 LTRQDNLFE
-526 PFSKKRMKFV
+526 KKRMKFV

-559 EDTYEQSLG
+559 EDL